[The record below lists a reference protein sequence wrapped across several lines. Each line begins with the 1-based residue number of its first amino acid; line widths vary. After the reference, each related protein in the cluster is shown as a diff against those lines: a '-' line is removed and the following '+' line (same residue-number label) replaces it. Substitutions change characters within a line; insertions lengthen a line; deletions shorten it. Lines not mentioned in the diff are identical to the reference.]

1 MSGMAKTGIH
11 CYRLLAIVVLLG
23 SVVRT
28 QVSVNE
34 ISGFSLSPKYFN
46 LATQARI
53 SATATCGEDKLG
65 RPRSDLYCKLVGGPT
80 TELYS
85 HNIQGQFC
93 EHCNSNNP
101 TKSHPITNAID
112 GTETWWQSPPLSR
125 GLEYNEVN
133 VTLDL
138 GQLFHV
144 AYVLIKF
151 ANSPRPDL
159 WVLERSVDHGRTFTP
174 WQYFAHSK
182 RECIERFGKQPNKYI
197 IGDDEQICTT
207 EYSRIVPLENGEIVV
222 SLINRRPGSNN
233 FTHSPALQEFTKAT
247 NIRLHF
253 LRTST
258 LLGHLISKAQRDPS
272 VTRRYYYSIKDI
284 SVGGRCVC
292 HGHALECGGPSRQ
305 DQRQC
310 DCQHNTCGDSCD
322 RCCPGYHQK
331 PWRPATADSAN
342 ECQPCQCHSHATDCY
357 YDTEVERRR
366 ASLDIYARYDGGG
379 VCLNCQH
386 NTAGVNCERC
396 VEGYYRPYGVP
407 RESPTGCIPCRC
419 DPQSTQGCEMGSGRC
434 TCRPEF
440 SGDYCNQCAD
450 GYYGYPKCIRY
461 PIYPATT
468 RSPSDNIKEPKV
480 CSTGYFGAP
489 SCRPCL
495 CERQG
500 TVPEVC
506 TASGRCLCRPGIIG
520 ERCDRCHEGFHSFP
534 YCQECRCDGHG
545 VADRSCG
552 PRGECRCRANYAGQQ
567 CEQCATG
574 HYEYPYCSVCQCDP
588 EGSQGGAC
596 DPASGQCV
604 CRPGVT
610 GRRCDRCSNP
620 GLQFPYCTVCQCDPE
635 GSQGGA
641 CDPASGQC
649 VCRPGVTGQRCDRCS
664 NPGLQFPYCTVCQC
678 DPEGSH
684 GGACDPASGQCVCRP
699 GVTGQ
704 PCDRCSN
711 PGLQFPDCTVCLCHP
726 EGSQGGACDPPSGQ
740 CACRPGVTGQYCDRC
755 SNPGLQFPDCT
766 VCLCHP
772 EGSQGGAC
780 DPASGQCVCRPGVTG
795 QRCDRCSNP
804 SLQFPYCTG
813 PTPAPS
819 SQCNQVGSEV
829 GIKVPQGGSC
839 VCRRYVEGPRCD
851 RCKPLFW
858 NLARDNPSGCIECM
872 CGDKGTLSGVGECQQ
887 ETGECYCKPNT
898 CSHSCSICKE
908 SHFLLQ
914 RKNYF
919 GCQGCQC
926 DVGGAVGSSCDDQT
940 GQCQCRKNIRGR
952 SCDEPETNH
961 YFPSLHHL
969 KVEVEN
975 GITPNARPVRFG
987 YEPQVFPQFSWRG
1000 YAIMSP
1006 AQSEVSVSVHVDE
1019 AHRSAFRLLLR
1030 YANPGTASVTGRI
1043 TASRSRGGA
1052 GESREVVFPPSRA
1065 PALLTVPGD
1074 GFAQPFTLNP
1084 GKWNLHIQAEG
1095 ILLDYLVLLPS
1106 DYYEAPI
1113 LQETVTEPCTYTKVE
1128 QHKSCLLYKHVP
1140 MERFPFVLGSEG
1152 LLSVRGRRRRGRRQ
1166 ARTRRPTADHPEMA
1180 SISGRQAQ
1188 LQLMVHVPR
1197 PGLYA
1202 VVLEYASE
1210 VDMVQNINLH
1220 VKGHSQD
1227 EVHAR
1232 ANIYSCTYSFL
1243 CRSVAVDGMNRVAKL
1258 QMAHRTELLL
1268 QTSTASFL
1276 LHKVYVVP
1284 AEEFSMEH
1292 VDPKVLCVS
1301 EHGRFTDDCQVCVQS
1316 QFPSVPSAVLLDPT
1330 HQAPR
1335 PSGPRGEGVLLK
1347 SPQTKV
1353 TVSGRV
1359 PDPGRYVLVVH
1370 TRQPEHTAFPVEVLI
1385 DAGMIWKGWLN
1396 ASFCPAMSGC
1406 RSVFITERR
1415 IALDVPQ
1422 RELAITLRI
1431 PPGKTLTLD
1440 YILAVPDDRYT
1451 PDLMKAKPLDK
1462 APDFIAQC
1470 GGESFQIDPSTAS
1483 EFCRASAR
1491 SLVALH
1497 HNGALP
1503 CYCDKSGS
1511 TSPTCEPLGGQ
1522 CRCRPHVIGRQCTRC
1537 ATGYYGFP
1545 YCRPCQCGRR
1555 RLCDEVTG
1563 ECICPP
1569 QTVRPACDTCN
1580 SQTFSYHPLV
1590 GCDHCDCSPTGI
1602 VSSSGDCDS
1611 YTGQCTCK
1619 PRIGGRQCDRCAAG
1633 YFRFPE
1639 CVPCDCETGGV
1650 RPEVCDPNTG
1660 QCLCK
1665 RNVEGE
1671 RCDSCRRGSFHF
1683 DPANPSGCIECFCF
1697 KTIDQ
1702 CHSSSKRRGKFVDM
1716 HNWRLEKADLEEV
1729 PSVLNPI
1736 SNMVVADVQEVP
1748 RSVQSLHWV
1757 APPSYLGD
1765 RVSSY
1770 GGYLTYQTKS
1780 FGIPSEGMLPL
1791 DKKPDLLLSG
1801 DQMTLVY
1808 FDPQSPDPDRLY
1820 QGRVQLVEGNLRHAG
1835 TRRPVSREE
1844 LLRVLAALEDVRVRA
1859 LYFTQSQRLS
1869 LGDVGLEEASRDGRG
1884 APASTVEEC
1893 SCPPQYSGD
1902 SCQKCARGF
1911 YRDRSAQLPGRCV
1924 PCSCN
1929 GLSDE
1934 CEEGTGRCL
1943 NCQHNAAGDH
1953 CERCHEGYYGNPA
1966 QRSCRLC
1973 PCPLTIDS
1981 NSFATGCREV
1991 SGRMQCI
1998 CKPGYTGE
2006 RCQSCA
2012 PGYYGDPMAYRGSCS
2027 PCNCNGNPGH
2037 CDSKTGVCKDTLPKD
2052 TNTDEQCQECDNCAQ
2067 TLLSDLEKLDDELAR
2082 IKSQLEKANASSSS
2096 QERLRKL
2103 EEAITAAKIVVN
2115 TFTSTVD
2122 RQKSKV
2128 TDLELDTETLKDDI
2142 NLLKKQAEEKKTDVD
2157 QALDGVEDTNQRAQN
2172 LNTQA
2177 QNMFKKI
2184 QDLLKQLQ
2192 DASANGDSVAPN
2204 QLTKLLEEAERLVR
2218 EMEGR
2223 NLNDQKDAAEKE
2235 KELAHKFLEHI
2246 QNNVTRQC
2254 DQNKEAATRVEGLLK
2269 DFEDRLKD
2277 LEEALTQAKSLV
2289 EKANNQNNLNS
2300 QAMQDLLNRIK
2311 DLEKERDNVA
2321 GQIAMAKEQLKDTG
2335 ELLSTLDD
2343 SKQEYE
2349 RLAAQVDGAKNDLTK
2364 RVNEISKAAA
2374 KEAIVKQAEE
2384 HAQKLSDLAN
2394 QLEKAV
2400 NDSRGND
2407 DVRNA
2412 LAAIDA
2418 YKSIVDAIKAAEKAA
2433 NEAKEAADKAS
2444 QDVNQKDL
2452 VQKAKDLKDKG
2463 TKLVTSAS
2471 DAEKDL
2477 KQAASDLADQKKR
2490 LEDANKKK
2498 QSLENDLQKA
2508 QDDLRGIQRDDI
2520 ANMIDEAKKA
2530 AAVASDT
2537 ATNAMGR
2544 LDDIK
2549 KEVEKINV
2557 GPGDSNLDSVL
2568 NEVDNSVKNLSSTI
2582 PSLLDK
2588 INQIEE
2594 LSTQAGPVTNVSEN
2608 IKRIKELI
2616 EQARDA
2622 ANRVTVPMKFRGDSH
2637 VELRAPKNMDDLKAY
2652 TSLSLYLQRP
2662 ERRGDGKRRRRQL
2675 DTDNGNL
2682 FVLYLGKKDASG
2694 DYIGM
2699 ALRSNILY
2707 TVYKLNGVEYEV
2719 ESDTITGS
2727 ASEQAMFD
2735 KVDLFRIY
2743 QDAEVIITKAFTSN
2757 NPLAAASAYKQGEHA
2772 KNLLNIDPK
2781 DVVFYVGGYPDSF
2794 TPPASLNYPKYKGCI
2809 ELSTFNERFVSLYN
2823 FQKAV
2828 NIEDTPC
2835 KRYVPSVSTDF
2846 FEGTG
2851 YAKVDA
2857 SRYLSSTTL
2866 RFNQFITTRS
2876 ENGIVMYIGNEDS
2889 YYTIS
2894 LEKGHF
2900 VVNGQ
2905 VNGQDLSPIK
2915 SEKKH
2920 TPLNQDVLIRLT
2932 NSDKSLR
2939 VIHGSSIVVT
2949 ATNVPEDFKD
2959 FYIGGVP
2966 DGLRDRFN
2974 IRVQPLK
2981 ACVKTVKVNGGHADL
2996 VEKVGV
3002 SKGCPEDFLASR
3014 KAECK
3019 AGGTLEKALDK
3030 FSLDGNIVVSLGFRS
3045 TEADGL
3051 LLTKTEQET
3060 GLELTMVNGHVVMK
3074 FVGQTIKQAIKSK
3087 KQYQDGQ
3094 WHYVTAR
3101 KRDTGIEL
3109 LIDENDSG
3117 EPHTETPS
3125 LTSSSE
3131 NVILGAFKGCLSNLY
3146 TRRSDYLYRPEDL
3159 SEFSTT
3165 GEVFLDECTAER
3177 PPENMLASLNHS
3189 FSRKDNKEEDDFV
3202 SGCSLPTQVKH
3213 AYYLGGAA
3221 SGLTYK
3227 VSKQDLQNKPHFSVD
3242 VRTTSAEGLLFYVG
3256 SDLENGHLALYM
3268 SKGRIRLSVRR
3279 KREIFN
3285 RERYND
3291 GKWHTVIFSLEK
3303 KRFRLLVDGIRAQDG
3318 VLTHVESSDI
3328 QLMSPLYL
3336 GSAPP
3341 SLHEDL
3347 KWKNLPKEGVVGCIR
3362 NFKMNGLPV
3371 GEPTTNHGVGPCFD
3385 GQTESGSYFSGNGG
3399 YVIIDESFVVGESF
3413 ELVFEVRPRNLTG
3426 VLLHVGNQHHLS
3438 LYMRR
3443 GEVVAQVNNGVGIF
3457 SVSVWPKQ
3465 SLCDGVFHR
3474 VAVIKRK
3481 NVVEMHVDTDGNY
3494 TIGSTSSTTTMT
3506 KDPLYVG
3513 GIPGTFKGVVLPV
3526 RTSFRGCIQNMQING
3541 ELVAFERLPKV
3552 FGSVNLRECPAG

>member
-11 CYRLLAIVVLLG
+11 CYTIVVLLG

-28 QVSVNE
+28 QVSINE

-93 EHCNSNNP
+93 EHCNSNSPN
-101 TKSHPITNAID
+101 KSHPITNAID

-182 RECIERFGKQPNKYI
+182 RECIEKFGKQPNKYI

-207 EYSRIVPLENGEIVV
+207 EYSRIVPLENGEVVV
-222 SLINRRPGSNN
+222 SLINRRPGSVN
-233 FTHSPALQEFTKAT
+233 FTHSPVLQDFTKAT

-258 LLGHLISKAQRDPS
+258 LLGHLISKAQRDPT

-322 RCCPGYHQK
+322 HCCPGYHQK

-357 YDTEVERRR
+357 YDPEVERRR
-366 ASLDIYARYDGGG
+366 ASLDIYGRYDGGG

-386 NTAGVNCERC
+386 NTAGTNCELC
-396 VEGYYRPYGVP
+396 AEGHYRPYGVP
-407 RESPTGCIPCRC
+407 RDSPAGCIPCRC
-419 DPQSTQGCEMGSGRC
+419 DPQTTQGCEMSSGRC
-434 TCRPEF
+434 ICRPEF

-468 RSPSDNIKEPKV
+468 KSPSGNIKEP
-480 CSTGYFGAP
+480 CSAGYFGAP
-489 SCRPCL
+489 SCRPCQ
-495 CERQG
+495 CEQQG
-500 TVPEVC
+500 TLPEIC
-506 TASGRCLCRPGIIG
+506 TAQGQCVCRPGITG

-574 HYEYPYCSVCQCDP
+574 HYGHPYCSVCQCDP
-588 EGSQGGAC
+588 DGSQRGAC
-596 DPASGQCV
+596 DPGSGQC
-604 CRPGVT
+604 
-610 GRRCDRCSNP
+610 
-620 GLQFPYCTVCQCDPE
+620 
-635 GSQGGA
+635 A
-641 CDPASGQC
+641 
-649 VCRPGVTGQRCDRCS
+649 CRPGVTGQRCDRCS
-664 NPGLQFPYCTVCQC
+664 NPGLQFPYCTECQC
-678 DPEGSH
+678 NPEGSQ
-684 GGACDPASGQCVCRP
+684 GGACDPSSGQCVCRPGVTGLHCDRCSNPGLRFPDCANCQCDPDGSQGNVCDPSSGQCVCRP

-704 PCDRCSN
+704 PCDRCSTPGLQFPDCTVCLCHPEGSQGGYCDPPSGQCVCRPGVTGQYCDRCSN
-711 PGLQFPDCTVCLCHP
+711 PGLRFPDCTVCQCDPEGSQGNVCDPSSGQCVCRPGVTGQPCDRCSTPGLQFPDCTVCLCHP
-726 EGSQGGACDPPSGQ
+726 EGSQGGACDPSSGQ
-740 CACRPGVTGQYCDRC
+740 CVCRPGVTGQYCDRC
-755 SNPGLQFPDCT
+755 SNPGLRFPDCT
-766 VCLCHP
+766 VCQCDP

-780 DPASGQCVCRPGVTG
+780 DPSSGQCVCRPGVTG

-804 SLQFPYCTG
+804 GLRFPDCSG
-813 PTPAPS
+813 PAPGPS
-819 SQCNQVGSEV
+819 GQCNQAGSEV
-829 GIKVPQGGSC
+829 GIKAPGGSC
-839 VCRRYVEGPRCD
+839 VCRRFVEGPRCD

-858 NLARDNPSGCIECM
+858 NLARDNPSGCAECM
-872 CGDKGTLSGVGECQQ
+872 CDDKGTLSGVGECQQ
-887 ETGECYCKPNT
+887 ETGECHCKPNT
-898 CSHSCSICKE
+898 CSHSCSVCKE

-926 DVGGAVGSSCDDQT
+926 DVGGAVGNSCDDQT
-940 GQCQCRKNIRGR
+940 GQCQCRKNVRGR
-952 SCDEPETNH
+952 TCDEPETNY

-987 YEPQVFPQFSWRG
+987 YDPQVFPQFSWRG

-1019 AHRSAFRLLLR
+1019 ARRSAFRLLLR
-1030 YANPGTASVTGRI
+1030 YANPGTASVTGLV

-1065 PALLTVPGD
+1065 PALLTAPGD
-1074 GFAQPFTLNP
+1074 GFAQPFTLSP
-1084 GKWNLHIQAEG
+1084 GKWNLHIRAEG
-1095 ILLDYLVLLPS
+1095 VLLDYLVLLPS

-1113 LQETVTEPCTYTKVE
+1113 LQETVTEPCTYTKVD

-1140 MERFPFVLGSEG
+1140 MERFPSVLGSEG

-1180 SISGRQAQ
+1180 SISGRQTQ

-1210 VDMVQNINLH
+1210 VDTVQNVNVQ
-1220 VKGHSQD
+1220 VKGHSQGD
-1227 EVHAR
+1227 VKGHSQEEVHAR

-1243 CRSVAVDGMNRVAKL
+1243 CRSVAVDGLNRVAKL

-1284 AEEFSMEH
+1284 VEEFSMEY
-1292 VDPKVLCVS
+1292 VDPKLLCVS
-1301 EHGRFTDDCQVCVQS
+1301 EHGRFTDDCTVCVQS

-1330 HQAPR
+1330 HQAPSPR

-1347 SPQTKV
+1347 SPQTEV

-1359 PDPGRYVLVVH
+1359 PDPGRYVFVVH

-1385 DAGMIWKGWLN
+1385 NAGTMWKGWLN
-1396 ASFCPAMSGC
+1396 ATFCPAMSGC
-1406 RSVFITERR
+1406 RSVFIAERR

-1422 RELAITLRI
+1422 RELDVTLRI

-1440 YILAVPDDRYT
+1440 YILAVPDDLYT
-1451 PDLMKAKPLDK
+1451 PDLLKAKPLDK

-1470 GGESFQIDPSTAS
+1470 GGESFQTDPSTAS

-1491 SLVALH
+1491 SLVALYH
-1497 HNGALP
+1497 DGALP

-1511 TSPTCEPLGGQ
+1511 TNPTCEPLGGQ
-1522 CRCRPHVIGRQCTRC
+1522 CPCRPHVIGRQCTRC

-1563 ECICPP
+1563 ACICPP
-1569 QTVRPACDTCN
+1569 QTVRPACDSCN

-1590 GCDHCDCSPTGI
+1590 GCDQCDCSPTGI
-1602 VSSSGDCDS
+1602 VSSTGDCDS
-1611 YTGQCTCK
+1611 NTGQCTCK

-1650 RPEVCDPNTG
+1650 RPDVCDPDTG

-1665 RNVEGE
+1665 RNVEGK
-1671 RCDSCRRGSFHF
+1671 RCNSCRSGSFHF
-1683 DPANPSGCIECFCF
+1683 DPANPAGCIECFCF
-1697 KTIDQ
+1697 RATDQ

-1729 PSVLNPI
+1729 PSVLNPM
-1736 SNMVVADVQEVP
+1736 SNTVVADVQEVP

-1791 DKKPDLLLSG
+1791 DKKPDVLLSG

-1835 TRRPVSREE
+1835 TRRPVSRQE
-1844 LLRVLAALEDVRVRA
+1844 LLRVLAALEEVRVRG
-1859 LYFTQSQRLS
+1859 LHFTQSQRLS
-1869 LGDVGLEEASRDGRG
+1869 LGDVGLEEASRGGSG
-1884 APASTVEEC
+1884 APATTVEEC
-1893 SCPPQYSGD
+1893 SCPPHYSGD

-1943 NCQHNAAGDH
+1943 NCQHNAGGDR
-1953 CERCHEGYYGNPA
+1953 CERCQEGYYGNPA
-1966 QRSCRLC
+1966 QRTCELC
-1973 PCPLTIDS
+1973 PCPLGIDS

-2012 PGYYGDPMAYRGSCS
+2012 PGYYGDPMAFGGRCR

-2037 CDSKTGVCKDTLPKD
+2037 CDSRTGVCKNTLEPKD
-2052 TNTDEQCQECDNCAQ
+2052 TNTHEQCQECDNCAQ
-2067 TLLSDLEKLDDELAR
+2067 TLLNDLEKLDDELAR
-2082 IKSQLEKANASSSS
+2082 IKSQLQNANASSSS
-2096 QERLRKL
+2096 QERLKKL
-2103 EEAITAAKIVVN
+2103 EEAIAAAKNVVS
-2115 TFTSTVD
+2115 TFTSTVN

-2128 TDLELDTETLKDDI
+2128 TDLELDTDTIRDDI
-2142 NLLKKQAEEKKTDVD
+2142 DQLKKQAEKKKQDVD
-2157 QALDGVEDTNQRAQN
+2157 QALDDVEDTNQRARN

-2177 QNMFKKI
+2177 QSMFKKI
-2184 QDLLKQLQ
+2184 QDLLRQLQ
-2192 DASANGDSVAPN
+2192 DASTNGDSVAPD
-2204 QLTKLLEEAERLVR
+2204 QLTKMLEEAERLVR

-2223 NLNDQKDAAEKE
+2223 NLNDQKNAAEKE
-2235 KELAHKFLEHI
+2235 RDLARKFLDFI
-2246 QNNVTRQC
+2246 QNNVTNQC
-2254 DQNKEAATRVEGLLK
+2254 NQNKDTATRVEGLLK

-2277 LEEALTQAKSLV
+2277 LEEALTQAKDLV
-2289 EKANNQNNLNS
+2289 QKANNQNSLNS
-2300 QAMQDLLNRIK
+2300 QAMQDLLKRIK

-2321 GQIAMAKEQLKDTG
+2321 GQIAMAKDQLKDTG
-2335 ELLSTLDD
+2335 DLLSTLDA

-2349 RLAAQVDGAKNDLTK
+2349 RLAAQIDGAKNDLTK
-2364 RVNEISKAAA
+2364 RVNEISQAAA

-2384 HAQKLSDLAN
+2384 HAQKLSDLAD

-2400 NDSRGND
+2400 NDSRGSD

-2418 YKSIVDAIKAAEKAA
+2418 YKSIVNAIKAAEEAA
-2433 NEAKEAADKAS
+2433 NEAKKAADKAS
-2444 QDVNQKDL
+2444 KDVNQKDL
-2452 VQKAKDLKDKG
+2452 IQKAKDLKDKG
-2463 TKLVTSAS
+2463 NTLVNSAS
-2471 DAEKDL
+2471 KAEKDL
-2477 KQAASDLADQKKR
+2477 KQAASDLDDQKKR
-2490 LEDANKKK
+2490 LEAAKSKK
-2498 QSLENDLQKA
+2498 QSLESDLQKA

-2520 ANMIDEAKKA
+2520 GNMIDEAKKA
-2530 AAVASDT
+2530 ASAANDT
-2537 ATNAMGR
+2537 ATDAMGR

-2549 KEVEKINV
+2549 KEVEKISV
-2557 GPGDSNLDSVL
+2557 GPGGDSNLDSVL

-2594 LSTQAGPVTNVSEN
+2594 LSMQAGPVANVSEN
-2608 IKRIKELI
+2608 IKRIKDLI

-2622 ANRVTVPMKFRGDSH
+2622 ANRVTVPMKFKGDSH

-2662 ERRGDGKRRRRQL
+2662 GGRGDGARRRRQITA
-2675 DTDNGNL
+2675 DTGDL
-2682 FVLYLGKKDASG
+2682 FVLYLGKRDASS

-2699 ALRSNILY
+2699 ALRSNVLY
-2707 TVYKLNGVEYEV
+2707 TVYKLNGVEYEIK
-2719 ESDTITGS
+2719 SDVITGS
-2727 ASEQAMFD
+2727 DSEQAFFD

-2757 NPLAAASAYKQGEHA
+2757 NPLPPASSYKQGEHI
-2772 KNLLNIDPK
+2772 KNLLNIDPE
-2781 DVVFYVGGYPDSF
+2781 DVVFYVGGYPSSF
-2794 TPPASLNYPKYKGCI
+2794 IPPASINYPQYKGCI
-2809 ELSTFNERFVSLYN
+2809 ELSSFNERFISLYN
-2823 FQKAV
+2823 FKNAV

-2846 FEGTG
+2846 FEGSG
-2851 YAKVDA
+2851 YAKVDMG
-2857 SRYLSSTTL
+2857 RYLNAPL
-2866 RFNQFITTRS
+2866 IRLNQFITTRS
-2876 ENGIVMYIGNEDS
+2876 ENGMVVYMGKEDS
-2889 YYTIS
+2889 HYSVS

-2900 VVNGQ
+2900 VVNGH
-2905 VNGQDLSPIK
+2905 VNGQDIETLK
-2915 SEKKH
+2915 SAKKY
-2920 TPLNQDVLIRLT
+2920 TPLRQDVMIVLSKSDNSLKVIYGRDLVLT
-2932 NSDKSLR
+2932 AK
-2939 VIHGSSIVVT
+2939 
-2949 ATNVPEDFKD
+2949 NVAGGFKD

-2966 DGLRDRFN
+2966 EGPRDRFN

-2996 VEKVGV
+2996 MEKVGV
-3002 SKGCPEDFLASR
+3002 SRGCPEDFLASR

-3019 AGGTLEKALDK
+3019 AGGSLDK
-3030 FSLDGNIVVSLGFRS
+3030 SLDQFNPAGDILVSLGFRG
-3045 TEADGL
+3045 TEADGV
-3051 LLTKTEQET
+3051 LLTKKVQGA
-3060 GLELTMVNGHVVMK
+3060 GLELAMDKGHVVMK
-3074 FVGQTIKQAIKSK
+3074 LEGQINKEIKST

-3094 WHYVTAR
+3094 WHYLTVKKQGASV
-3101 KRDTGIEL
+3101 EL
-3109 LIDENDSG
+3109 LIDESDSG
-3117 EPHTETPS
+3117 EQQTGTPI
-3125 LTSSSE
+3125 LTGNSE
-3131 NVILGAFKGCLSNLY
+3131 KVTLGVFNGCFSNIY

-3159 SEFSTT
+3159 SEFATT
-3165 GEVFLDECTAER
+3165 GEVFLDECAAER
-3177 PPENMLASLNHS
+3177 PPENMLAG
-3189 FSRKDNKEEDDFV
+3189 FSRK
-3202 SGCSLPTQVKH
+3202 
-3213 AYYLGGAA
+3213 
-3221 SGLTYK
+3221 
-3227 VSKQDLQNKPHFSVD
+3227 
-3242 VRTTSAEGLLFYVG
+3242 R
-3256 SDLENGHLALYM
+3256 
-3268 SKGRIRLSVRR
+3268 
-3279 KREIFN
+3279 
-3285 RERYND
+3285 
-3291 GKWHTVIFSLEK
+3291 
-3303 KRFRLLVDGIRAQDG
+3303 
-3318 VLTHVESSDI
+3318 
-3328 QLMSPLYL
+3328 
-3336 GSAPP
+3336 
-3341 SLHEDL
+3341 
-3347 KWKNLPKEGVVGCIR
+3347 
-3362 NFKMNGLPV
+3362 
-3371 GEPTTNHGVGPCFD
+3371 
-3385 GQTESGSYFSGNGG
+3385 
-3399 YVIIDESFVVGESF
+3399 
-3413 ELVFEVRPRNLTG
+3413 
-3426 VLLHVGNQHHLS
+3426 
-3438 LYMRR
+3438 
-3443 GEVVAQVNNGVGIF
+3443 
-3457 SVSVWPKQ
+3457 
-3465 SLCDGVFHR
+3465 
-3474 VAVIKRK
+3474 
-3481 NVVEMHVDTDGNY
+3481 
-3494 TIGSTSSTTTMT
+3494 
-3506 KDPLYVG
+3506 
-3513 GIPGTFKGVVLPV
+3513 
-3526 RTSFRGCIQNMQING
+3526 
-3541 ELVAFERLPKV
+3541 
-3552 FGSVNLRECPAG
+3552 